1 MKQFIRGGEKNQDL
15 DLENKFVISLG
26 STIPIKRDGNK
37 SKLPKNLRLLYGGR
51 MDRHTWCLRHCSFPR
66 SCIEFCEV
74 SRNEDI
80 FRIVAKTDEFLMN
93 MLDQGSILRAGV
105 GMTFGLTN
113 VAASTFES

>member
-93 MLDQGSILRAGV
+93 MLDQYLVREAFCARVLG
-105 GMTFGLTN
+105 
-113 VAASTFES
+113 